1 MSKYSLDLDGRVA
14 FVTGSSRGIG
24 WAVARALAAHGANLV
39 LNGRS
44 SQETLDERVEELRGE
59 FGREVMGVPADV
71 GDPRAVSGC
80 YREIH
85 RRFGRLD
92 MLVNNAGILED
103 AVIGMIGADAL
114 KRLFEVN
121 TFGVIHNLQAAAR
134 LMRRSGGGSIVNVGS
149 IVGIQGNRGQVAYGA
164 TKAAILGITKSAAK
178 ELAPDGIRVNAVA
191 PGFIDTDMVRGLP
204 DDIRKENL
212 AKIGM
217 NRIGQPEDVAAVVLF
232 LVSDLSSYM
241 TGQVLGVDGGMVM

>member
-1 MSKYSLDLDGRVA
+1 MEIPLLEGQVA
-14 FVTGSSRGIG
+14 IVTGAGRGIG
-24 WAVARALAAHGANLV
+24 RCIALTLAQHGARVALAARTA
-39 LNGRS
+39 S
-44 SQETLDERVEELRGE
+44 ELRAVQAE
-59 FGREVMGVPADV
+59 ITAFGGQALCIPTDVSREADV
-71 GDPRAVSGC
+71 QTLVQRTVA
-80 YREIH
+80 H
-85 RRFGRLD
+85 FGRLD
-92 MLVNNAGILED
+92 IVVNNAGILED

-191 PGFIDTDMVRGLP
+191 PGFI
-204 DDIRKENL
+204 
-212 AKIGM
+212 
-217 NRIGQPEDVAAVVLF
+217 GQPEDVAAVVLF